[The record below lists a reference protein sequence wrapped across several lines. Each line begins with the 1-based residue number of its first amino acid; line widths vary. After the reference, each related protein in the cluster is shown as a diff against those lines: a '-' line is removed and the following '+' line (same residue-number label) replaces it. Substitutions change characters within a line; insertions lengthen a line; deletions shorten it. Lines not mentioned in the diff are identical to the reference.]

1 MKYDIHHFLTSVA
14 IVFHQ
19 YIFSAYKDH
28 SYWCQVRG
36 KKGDESSVIILGQC
50 SVEHVFMC
58 KCYLMCTCL
67 RSNNTICDPCR
78 YTLVTSKKM

>member
-36 KKGDESSVIILGQC
+36 KKVMNLQ
-50 SVEHVFMC
+50 
-58 KCYLMCTCL
+58 
-67 RSNNTICDPCR
+67 
-78 YTLVTSKKM
+78 